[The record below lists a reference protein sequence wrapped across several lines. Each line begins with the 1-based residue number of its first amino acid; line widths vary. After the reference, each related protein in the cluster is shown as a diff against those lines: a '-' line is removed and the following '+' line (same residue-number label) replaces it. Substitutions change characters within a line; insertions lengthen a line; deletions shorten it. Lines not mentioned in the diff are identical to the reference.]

1 MADPDYGLVAG
12 YSMRSI
18 FRHIDLNQHI
28 VEIGKY
34 TERSPTLRA
43 PMLPI
48 TDYVRPIAKKVI
60 GIPGRFIPYSAQKPL
75 LAVVLNQAF
84 REPLQHGE
92 LDFLEGAKVRIKV
105 TDLCIDWLIS
115 VGSDKF
121 VPVDRELKDDVC
133 ISGESPD
140 FILLATRQADP
151 DTLFFQRR
159 IRIEGD
165 TELGLGVKNTMD
177 SMDWDDLP
185 LPLRRL
191 LQGIGQLIELLPKKE
206 QQESL

>member
-1 MADPDYGLVAG
+1 MAV
-12 YSMRSI
+12 
-18 FRHIDLNQHI
+18 
-28 VEIGKY
+28 IGKY
-34 TERSPTLRA
+34 TGSSIQTTLVLLQGDIA
-43 PMLPI
+43 MLPI
-48 TDYVRPIAKKVI
+48 PDFVRLIAKKAM
-60 GIPGRFIPYSAQKPL
+60 GMPGRLIPYSAQKQVL
-75 LAVVLNQAF
+75 SVALNQAF
-84 REPLQHGE
+84 REPLRHGE

-115 VGSDKF
+115 VGSDRF
-121 VPVDRELKDDVC
+121 TPIDRKLEDDVC

-185 LPLRRL
+185 VPLRKL
-191 LQGIGQLIELLPKKE
+191 LQAVSVVIKKL
-206 QQESL
+206 QERTQNKAL

>member
-1 MADPDYGLVAG
+1 
-12 YSMRSI
+12 
-18 FRHIDLNQHI
+18 
-28 VEIGKY
+28 
-34 TERSPTLRA
+34 
-43 PMLPI
+43 MLPI
-48 TDYVRPIAKKVI
+48 PQFIRPVARKLA
-60 GIPGRFIPYSAQKPL
+60 GIPGRVVPYEVQKPIL
-75 LAVVLNQAF
+75 SVVLNQAF

-92 LDFLEGAKVRIKV
+92 LDFLEGSSVRIRV

-115 VGSDKF
+115 VGSDSF
-121 VPVDRELKDDVC
+121 TPLDRDQKDDVC

-140 FILLATRQADP
+140 FILLATRKADP

-185 LPLRRL
+185 LPLRKL
-191 LQGIGQLIELLPKKE
+191 LQGVGVVIELLQLDDSQE
-206 QQESL
+206 QSASPQS

>member
-1 MADPDYGLVAG
+1 VL
-12 YSMRSI
+12 S
-18 FRHIDLNQHI
+18 L
-28 VEIGKY
+28 
-34 TERSPTLRA
+34 
-43 PMLPI
+43 
-48 TDYVRPIAKKVI
+48 
-60 GIPGRFIPYSAQKPL
+60 
-75 LAVVLNQAF
+75 VLNQAF
-84 REPLQHGE
+84 REPLHHGE
-92 LDFLEGAKVRIKV
+92 LDFLEGAKVRIRV
-105 TDLCIDWLIS
+105 TDLNIDWLIS
-115 VGSDKF
+115 VESESF
-121 VPVDRELKDDVC
+121 TPIERELDDDVR

-191 LQGIGQLIELLPKKE
+191 LQGISLVVEKLPKRTKKE
-206 QQESL
+206 RL

>member
-1 MADPDYGLVAG
+1 
-12 YSMRSI
+12 
-18 FRHIDLNQHI
+18 
-28 VEIGKY
+28 
-34 TERSPTLRA
+34 
-43 PMLPI
+43 MLPFA
-48 TDYVRPIAKKVI
+48 DFVRPIARKVI
-60 GIPGRFIPYSAQKPL
+60 GIPGRYIPYPVQKRVL
-75 LAVVLNQAF
+75 SLVLNEAF

-92 LDFLEGAKVRIKV
+92 LDFLEDAKVRLRV
-105 TDLCIDWLIS
+105 SDLCVDWLIR

-121 VPVDRELKDDVC
+121 TPLDRSLREDVS
-133 ISGESPD
+133 ISGESWD

-165 TELGLGVKNTMD
+165 TELGLGIKNTMD

-191 LQGIGQLIELLPKKE
+191 LQGLGLLIEKLQKSHFAPG
-206 QQESL
+206 S

>member
-1 MADPDYGLVAG
+1 
-12 YSMRSI
+12 
-18 FRHIDLNQHI
+18 
-28 VEIGKY
+28 
-34 TERSPTLRA
+34 
-43 PMLPI
+43 MLPI
-48 TDYVRPIAKKVI
+48 PDSIRPIAKKVV
-60 GIPGRFIPYSAQKPL
+60 GIPGRLIPYSAQKQVL
-75 LAVVLNQAF
+75 SMVLNQAF
-84 REPLQHGE
+84 REPLKYGE

-105 TDLCIDWLIS
+105 TDLNIDWLIS

-121 VPVDRELKDDVC
+121 VPVERELDDDVC

-177 SMDWDDLP
+177 SMDWEDLP
-185 LPLRRL
+185 MPLRRL
-191 LQGIGQLIELLPKKE
+191 LQSVSLVIEKL
-206 QQESL
+206 S